1 MTSKAHVQ
9 AMIAAS
15 TPSIAAQLVVSK
27 VAVPPSTT
35 APPTAAAAV
44 SALSPTVPAVPIA
57 VPAVVAAP
65 RAADEAEE
73 EPAACSNRVLCCM
86 AIYNNKINKT

>member
-27 VAVPPSTT
+27 VAVPPSPT
-35 APPTAAAAV
+35 APPTAAAV